1 MHWILYSVKFENRNG
16 WNAGETDA
24 DTAQWA
30 RLFRPGLA
38 DEMNLD
44 LSWGWGASS
53 RARKSCTAHSFHP
66 RFSVRVR
73 CLFRDIICHRTVS
86 LITFSQLRLSD
97 NLSSLCAPYR
107 NKEPFPGFSFSLT
120 IPSPHWQTATAPT
133 ESCISKISKRQQNSF
148 SSWDKTWSPNNKY
161 WFKD

>member
-1 MHWILYSVKFENRNG
+1 MHWMLDSVKFGNRNG
-16 WNAGETDA
+16 WDARETG
-24 DTAQWA
+24 DTAQCFD
-30 RLFRPGLA
+30 LELP
-38 DEMNLD
+38 MNLD
-44 LSWGWGASS
+44 RGIPS
-53 RARKSCTAHSFHP
+53 RARKSCTTRWFHP

-107 NKEPFPGFSFSLT
+107 NKEPFPGFSFCLT
-120 IPSPHWQTATAPT
+120 IPSPHSQTATAPT
-133 ESCISKISKRQQNSF
+133 GSCISKFSKRQQNSF

-161 WFKD
+161 WFKDWGMDLQS